1 MGGYKNK
8 AFQSDFS
15 GGWKSM
21 LIDHPLIESRVKTTW
36 STISLRASLKSACP
50 SEMLKK
56 HYKIIKLSDFEMK

>member
-1 MGGYKNK
+1 
-8 AFQSDFS
+8 
-15 GGWKSM
+15 M